1 MDIETIYEIDE
12 TANYIHTNNF
22 SRVALQFPDE
32 LLKDST
38 KVVKALRDKL
48 RLLRKC
54 DNRGDGNPV
63 ETRKE
68 AGLYVMADATYG
80 SCCIDEVGAA
90 HINADCV
97 VHYGHTCL
105 SPTSTLPA
113 YYVFGKASVSVADC
127 AEKICTLAS
136 SHGKP
141 VLVLFG
147 LEYAYAMHDLK
158 EALAD
163 EAFKVSTSSSTLDI
177 CCADALSSAVKPS
190 EMRRTCNGEAAA
202 VTDLSDDHESSDA
215 EVYRSYSIGGLTW
228 RLSHDRKV
236 KDYLLFWIGSDNPAF
251 ANVALTFNDC
261 EIVRYDATEK
271 CLTTDVSQTTRILKR
286 RYYLVEKA
294 KDANVVGIVVGTLG
308 VAGYL
313 HMIQQI
319 KDLVTKAGKKAYMLV
334 VGRPNPAKLA
344 NFPECDVFVY
354 VSCPQTALFDSKE
367 FLAPV
372 ITPFEA
378 MLAFKRGSSWTGEYT
393 MEFRDLINTPS
404 SETETNLAEP
414 RYSFFEGGYVEEH
427 DHEENVNDSEEG
439 LALAVATEKALRLR
453 DEDRNTL
460 AKITPKSGA
469 EYLAMR
475 SYQGLDINYDG
486 PAPKPLLIGR
496 TGRAAG
502 YEDEKSLK
510 PGL

>member
-1 MDIETIYEIDE
+1 MDFENSYEIDE
-12 TANYIHTNNF
+12 TSDYIHTNNF

-38 KVVKALRDKL
+38 RVVRALRDKL
-48 RLLRKC
+48 RLLQKC
-54 DNRGDGNPV
+54 DDHGDGSPI
-63 ETRKE
+63 ERKKE

-105 SPTSTLPA
+105 SPTSTLPG
-113 YYVFGKASVSVADC
+113 YYVFGKASLSVAHC
-127 AEKICTLAS
+127 TEKICTLAS
-136 SHGKP
+136 SPGKP

-163 EAFKVSTSSSTLDI
+163 EGSKVSSSSSTLDI

-190 EMRRTCNGEAAA
+190 KMQKTSDRQAAA
-202 VTDLSDDHESSDA
+202 VTDLSDDFESSDA
-215 EVYRSYSIGGLTW
+215 EVYKSYSIGGLTW
-228 RLSHDRKV
+228 SLSNDRKI
-236 KDYLLFWIGSDNPAF
+236 KDYLLFWIGSDNSAF
-251 ANVALTFNDC
+251 ANIVLTFNDC

-313 HMIQQI
+313 HMIHQI
-319 KDLVTKAGKKAYMLV
+319 KDLITKAGKKAYMLV

-378 MLAFKRGSSWTGEYT
+378 MLAFRRGSLWTGEYT
-393 MEFRDLINTPS
+393 MEFRDLIDMPS
-404 SETETNLAEP
+404 SEADTNLAEP
-414 RYSFFEGGYVEEH
+414 RYSFFEGGYVEEL
-427 DHEENVNDSEEG
+427 DVEENDNDKDG

-502 YEDEKSLK
+502 YEDEKLVK
-510 PGL
+510 PEY